1 MTTNYERGQV
11 RGRPVE
17 RGSLLADGLDVRNG
31 ASRGYY
37 TGQDVE
43 SQRLTAEEEKSLFN
57 ELALDKN
64 NAKVREK
71 VVKAYLCFAL
81 SQAKKDFRGRSFSA
95 SQKAGLSFD
104 DAISAANYG
113 LMQAIDRFDPSNGA
127 RFTTY
132 AGWWIK
138 KALHEARYSAHV
150 VSVPRGDRENF
161 VLYRRQQ
168 ASGLTRQGIA
178 ELNKTDIDEVERIL
192 GLASGRQDPL
202 EMLERGMTNP
212 AKISGDDVFAGSPL
226 EGLEEA
232 ERLQKLEAAKNRLG
246 MQELRLLHDR
256 FSRKMPLKK
265 IAARNGCSVHTIETK
280 LQGIFHVLRFHLS
293 S

>member
-1 MTTNYERGQV
+1 MTPNYERGQV

-17 RGSLLADGLDVRNG
+17 RASRLADGLDSRTG
-31 ASRGYY
+31 SSRGYY
-37 TGQDVE
+37 AGQDVE
-43 SQRLTAEEEKSLFN
+43 PQRLTAEEEKSLFN
-57 ELALDKN
+57 ELALDKGN
-64 NAKVREK
+64 EKVRER
-71 VVKAYLCFAL
+71 VVRAYLCFAL
-81 SQAKKDFRGRSFSA
+81 SQAKKDFRGRSFNA

-138 KALHEARYSAHV
+138 KARYSAHV

-202 EMLERGMTNP
+202 EMLERGLTNP
-212 AKISGDDVFAGSPL
+212 AKISGDDVFVGSPL